1 MATVFHSDFPLEP
14 FNTLRLPGQARRYA
28 EIVSASQLVELVRGG
43 KLAND
48 RFFVLGGGSNL
59 LVSGDVDATVLRM
72 CIPGRELVASDD
84 DAHYV
89 RAGAGENWHDF
100 VAWTLEMGWPGLENL
115 ALIPGTVGA
124 APVQNIGA
132 YGLEVCERFASLEA
146 VDLRSG
152 ALVSFDHAACCFGY
166 RDSIFKQDAA
176 NRFAI
181 TSVTFRLPKRWQAI
195 LRYAELAREMAARAL
210 ITPSARQVMDA
221 VIDIR
226 QRKLPDPELIPNAG
240 SFFKNPVISAEQCA
254 ELMRFNPDM
263 PHFPQPD
270 GREKLAAAWLIEQCG
285 WKGHAEG
292 PVGMYVHQALVLV
305 NHGGA
310 TGVDV
315 LRLVAAVRRDVVE
328 RFGIALEM
336 EPVVI

>member
-1 MATVFHSDFPLEP
+1 MATVFQQDFPLDSL
-14 FNTLRLPGQARRYA
+14 NTLRLPGKARRYA
-28 EIVSASQLVELVRGG
+28 EIVSPGQLIQLVRSGQLLNERC
-43 KLAND
+43 
-48 RFFVLGGGSNL
+48 FVLGGGSNL

-72 CIPGRELVASDD
+72 CIPGRELIASDD

-124 APVQNIGA
+124 APIQNIGA
-132 YGLEVCERFASLEA
+132 YGLEVCERFSSLEA

-152 ALVSFDHAACCFGY
+152 AVVSFDRDACCFGY

-176 NRFAI
+176 HRFAV
-181 TSVTFRLPKRWQAI
+181 TSVTFRLPKRWLPL
-195 LRYAELAREMAARAL
+195 LRYVDLAREMAARA
-210 ITPSARQVMDA
+210 IIAPSAQQVMEA
-221 VIDIR
+221 VIAIR
-226 QRKLPDPELIPNAG
+226 QRKLPDPAVTANAG
-240 SFFKNPVISAEQCA
+240 SFFKNPVVTAERCA
-254 ELMRFNPDM
+254 ELMKFNPDL
-263 PHFPQPD
+263 PHFSQPD
-270 GREKLAAAWLIEQCG
+270 GKEKIAAGWLIERCG

-292 PVGMYVHQALVLV
+292 PVGMYEHQALVLV

-310 TGVDV
+310 TGQDV
-315 LRLVAAVRRDVVE
+315 LRVVAAVRRDVVE